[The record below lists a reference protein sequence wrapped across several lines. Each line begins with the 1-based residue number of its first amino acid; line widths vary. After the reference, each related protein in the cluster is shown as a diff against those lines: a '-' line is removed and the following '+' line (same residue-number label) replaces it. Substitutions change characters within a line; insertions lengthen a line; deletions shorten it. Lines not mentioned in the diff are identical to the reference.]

1 MLKQVDLGGYCL
13 NTGITEVL
21 SKKKKKQTPG
31 IYFLLTEIINLIFIS
46 VGLNLWIFI
55 SSLFQPQDRVAMN
68 VQGL

>member
-13 NTGITEVL
+13 NT
-21 SKKKKKQTPG
+21 G

>member
-21 SKKKKKQTPG
+21 SKKKKQTPG
-31 IYFLLTEIINLIFIS
+31 IYFLLTEILDLILSS

-55 SSLFQPQDRVAMN
+55 SSLFQPQDRFAMN